1 MPNTI
6 NNYDIVIIGA
16 GQAGEPLSKSLAK
29 AGRKVALIESTHLGG
44 SCVNYGCT
52 PTKAV
57 IASARV
63 AHMARRASEYG
74 ITIEGVEPDF
84 KAVLARAKRVVEQ
97 SKQFLDESF
106 TQLRNPL
113 LIRGYARL
121 NGRDGEKFQIS
132 VGKEVLICKQVV
144 LDTGTR
150 TQIPPIDG
158 LDGINYITAET
169 WLEHEQLPSHL
180 LIVGAGAIGL
190 EMAQF
195 YRRMGA
201 AVTVIGS
208 GPQVAEHEDADVADA
223 IRHALETEGI
233 QFMLNAKASKVATQ
247 TNGILVTVT
256 DENTNDVRRV
266 EASHIFIATGRKPNT
281 DDLGLDTIGLETTK
295 KGTLDADMRLRTSVP
310 GIWAVGDIRGGPM
323 FTHTS
328 WDDFRIVESQL
339 LGDGSRTTDRVVPY
353 AIFTDPELGRVGM
366 TESEARAAGKSVE
379 VARFEM
385 KHNGKA
391 REIGETEG
399 FIKVVVDSDTQQLL
413 GAAVFSSE
421 AAELIHIYVVL
432 MNAKAPYT
440 VLENAIQIHPTLAE
454 AVQSAVATLKP
465 A

>member
-1 MPNTI
+1 
-6 NNYDIVIIGA
+6 
-16 GQAGEPLSKSLAK
+16 
-29 AGRKVALIESTHLGG
+29 
-44 SCVNYGCT
+44 
-52 PTKAV
+52 
-57 IASARV
+57 
-63 AHMARRASEYG
+63 
-74 ITIEGVEPDF
+74 
-84 KAVLARAKRVVEQ
+84 
-97 SKQFLDESF
+97 
-106 TQLRNPL
+106 
-113 LIRGYARL
+113 
-121 NGRDGEKFQIS
+121 
-132 VGKEVLICKQVV
+132 
-144 LDTGTR
+144 
-150 TQIPPIDG
+150 
-158 LDGINYITAET
+158 
-169 WLEHEQLPSHL
+169 

-266 EASHIFIATGRKPNT
+266 EASHVFIATGRKPNT

-295 KGTLDADMRLRTSVP
+295 KGTLDVDMRLRTSVP

-366 TESEARAAGKSVE
+366 TESDARAAGKSVE

-413 GAAVFSSE
+413 GAAVFSAE